1 MRPSRFILNSDY
13 ATLKN
18 DAEGVVQLTV
28 PGLVN
33 IPAGGAN
40 VVYKA
45 TLQIGSPSAG
55 LRSYVTSS
63 KYSYALS
70 SPSFFLACKQDGY
83 DSSASVD
90 ISRNGLLIELR
101 VTFAAAY
108 GQATQYTDMGQTLT
122 LHAET
127 FVDPFQV

>member
-1 MRPSRFILNSDY
+1 MKPSRFILNSDY

-28 PGLVN
+28 PNLVN
-33 IPAGGAN
+33 IPASGDN

-45 TLQIGSPSAG
+45 TLQIGTPSAG

-63 KYSYALS
+63 KYAYALS

-83 DSSASVD
+83 NSSASVD
-90 ISRNGLLIELR
+90 ISRNGQNIELR
-101 VTFAAAY
+101 VTFASAY
-108 GQATQYTDMGQTLT
+108 GAATKYTGMGQVLT
-122 LHAET
+122 LHVET
-127 FVDPFQV
+127 FVDPFQA